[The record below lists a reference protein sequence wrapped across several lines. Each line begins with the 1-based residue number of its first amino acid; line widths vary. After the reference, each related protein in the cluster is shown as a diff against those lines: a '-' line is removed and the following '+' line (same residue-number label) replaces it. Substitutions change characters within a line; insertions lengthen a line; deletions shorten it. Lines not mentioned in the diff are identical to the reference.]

1 MNISIYKNKTRLLPA
16 AFILLSQIL
25 LAEPEGYIQTGN
37 QCPSEAD
44 HQQHTEDVT
53 FLGVYSTKVS
63 PTLTHQLG
71 FPKGFY
77 LNIQQ
82 VEPGS
87 PADEAGLQQHDI
99 LQKIDDQI
107 IINPEQL
114 RELIRSK
121 ESGVNVG
128 ITYFRKGREHT
139 ASAKLTTRKVPVRP
153 EAPEF
158 PQKDFPRRFLPKDLP
173 KDFLPENFRKF
184 HNQPRIFQFDFD
196 TNDQH
201 PQVHT
206 QTFTQSD
213 HQTHIQINNDNG
225 SLALDLKGDKG
236 HLTIRDQKGKSLYD
250 GEYKKGQEIEGL
262 PPKWQ
267 QHLREI
273 YKQIEKGVPNNPI
286 PEAKKK
292 NRKKKKGE
300 D

>member
-1 MNISIYKNKTRLLPA
+1 MNKTIYKNKNSLLLVS
-16 AFILLSQIL
+16 IMLLMQIVQ
-25 LAEPEGYIQTGN
+25 AEPEIKN
-37 QCPSEAD
+37 QCPPAGD
-44 HQQHTEDVT
+44 HQERFEEVT

-77 LNIQQ
+77 LIIQQ
-82 VEPGS
+82 VEPKS
-87 PADEAGLQQHDI
+87 PAYEAGFQQYDI

-121 ESGVNVG
+121 ESGINVSV
-128 ITYFRKGREHT
+128 TYFRQGREHT

-153 EAPEF
+153 EPVLPHEDLRRQIL
-158 PQKDFPRRFLPKDLP
+158 PKDFPR
-173 KDFLPENFRKF
+173 DFLPEDFGKF
-184 HNQPRIFQFDFD
+184 QNRPKVFNYDLETEGNR
-196 TNDQH
+196 

-206 QTFTQSD
+206 QTFTQTD
-213 HQTHIQINNDNG
+213 QQTHIQVNNEHG
-225 SLALDLKGDKG
+225 SLALDFKGDKG
-236 HLTIRDQKGKSLYD
+236 HLTIRDQKGNSLYD
-250 GEYKKGQEIEGL
+250 GGYKKGQEIEGL

-267 QHLREI
+267 KHLREI
-273 YKQIEKGVPNNPI
+273 DKQIESEAPNNQI

-292 NRKKKKGE
+292 SRKQKKEE